1 MRTLYIKL
9 PLLGSLTLIR
19 YPAQFAFPLHSE
31 KFTHVKGAR
40 EYLVAWG
47 RLRLYLT
54 PWSAVKAERKPQ
66 LS

>member
-9 PLLGSLTLIR
+9 PLLGSLTLLR

-31 KFTHVKGAR
+31 KFTHENGTS

-47 RLRLYLT
+47 RPRLYLT
-54 PWSAVKAERKPQ
+54 PWSAVKAERMPQ
-66 LS
+66 PD